1 MKSSDIHIYQTP
13 DKVLKTICS
22 PISPSEINND
32 STRKIVMEMK
42 QALAESGD
50 GVAIAAPQIGHTVR
64 IFVVAGSI
72 LDHVNNYHGDR
83 KSVV

>member
-1 MKSSDIHIYQTP
+1 MKSSDIHIFQTP
-13 DKVLKTICS
+13 DKVLKTVCS
-22 PISPSEINND
+22 LITLSEITNT
-32 STRKIVMEMK
+32 STQTIVTEMK

-72 LDHVNNYHGDR
+72 LDHVNNYHGE
-83 KSVV
+83 